1 MTVGVALGSGVIVT
15 VGVVLGVGG
24 GYVAVGL
31 EVNVGL
37 GSCVE
42 VISFSVCAKGKSMEA
57 GGLQETNSNT
67 HPHSRIDKNWM

>member
-1 MTVGVALGSGVIVT
+1 MTVGVELGSGVSVT

-42 VISFSVCAKGKSMEA
+42 VISFSVCAKGKSVEA
-57 GGLQETNSNT
+57 GGLQETSSHT